1 MLVDVENKKN
11 SFQTKLNMAKLY
23 QIFPI
28 EGKGLGMIAKRNIK
42 RGDLIFKE
50 YPQMPSVSLE
60 LDKKGRFWQIVSFFE
75 QMSKNDQ
82 KEYLELHN
90 KFECGELTND
100 FENYKTESSEKESDT
115 KDELM
120 KIVFIYI
127 SNEYVEGVGI
137 KVSRIN
143 HSCLPNARILTEDT
157 NYGFIRNLRHMGN
170 VYIFKYILH
179 GG

>member
-1 MLVDVENKKN
+1 
-11 SFQTKLNMAKLY
+11 MAKSY
-23 QIFPI
+23 QLFPI
-28 EGKGLGMIAKRNIK
+28 EGKGLGIVATKNIK
-42 RGDLIFKE
+42 RGDLIFRE

-60 LDKKGRFWQIVSFFE
+60 LDKKGRFCQIVSFFE

-100 FENYKTESSEKESDT
+100 YAEKLKSDSSEKENFT
-115 KDELM
+115 EKAEELV
-120 KIVFIYI
+120 KIVCIYI
-127 SNEYVEGVGI
+127 SNEFAEGVGI

-157 NYGFIRNLRHMGN
+157 NYGFIRNLLLIGAC
-170 VYIFKYILH
+170 KYT
-179 GG
+179 